1 MGGALGREVWLP
13 KGGTSAVD
21 NDNNTVNRGAIVPY
35 LEVESCRIMS
45 TSDDIGCFGLPV
57 ASTSATQRTGN
68 NENDAPVR
76 SSRDLFSVLINDHTS
91 LRGRCYNSKD
101 FESSDEEEEVPLAQ
115 LARPA
120 SATAPSLSKR
130 SAPQTQK
137 TNKGD
142 TRGSTKPAKQLGLH
156 SFLTKKATK
165 KSQSSDGSKHSSTEN
180 SAKISSDG
188 GNDNMMVTTSSS
200 FSSMDSSARKKRPH
214 SFITA
219 ATLAYDIQQ
228 SNQQHRSLASQKGR
242 KEEES
247 QDELEEFSDDESNKQ
262 YNNDIT
268 VKADN
273 ATPNEEGTEI
283 DTAEKVTFNESEAD
297 RVSKTRK
304 KHNSIEFGVHSCI
317 FGHKLPMGQ
326 SSKSKQQLLLHGKSG
341 VNIISHIFQRSCLS
355 YTSQHLSNAK
365 RLVHSGSHWNLSD
378 TVEFATSS
386 NGTLTSGEVCA
397 MAFDREGVLLATGDD
412 RGCVQIYDFDD
423 VAYLDM
429 KKRNERCRLLLME
442 GVEVQTTK
450 RVKESEAEAT
460 PLKDESID
468 LLDEEGDSTEAD
480 DNVEDLGLHPPPI
493 TPALARPVLSFQCKA
508 RPGGN
513 VGPRIS
519 SVQWCPQNQDYLAVS
534 FA

>member
-1 MGGALGREVWLP
+1 MGWQELGTRRRFNLLQFEVDGGKLP
-13 KGGTSAVD
+13 VF
-21 NDNNTVNRGAIVPY
+21 
-35 LEVESCRIMS
+35 IMP
-45 TSDDIGCFGLPV
+45 DDIGCFGLPV
-57 ASTSATQRTGN
+57 ASTATNKRTGN
-68 NENDAPVR
+68 NENGAPVR
-76 SSRDLFSVLINDHTS
+76 SSRDLVSVLNDHTS
-91 LRGRCYNSKD
+91 IRYLSNPFPRGLCYNGESD
-101 FESSDEEEEVPLAQ
+101 ESSDEEEEVPLAQ

-120 SATAPSLSKR
+120 TAPSLSKR
-130 SAPQTQK
+130 SAPQT
-137 TNKGD
+137 TGD
-142 TRGSTKPAKQLGLH
+142 TRGSTKSTKQLGLH

-165 KSQSSDGSKHSSTEN
+165 KSLSSDGSKHSSTEN

-188 GNDNMMVTTSSS
+188 GNGNMVTASSS
-200 FSSMDSSARKKRPH
+200 FSSTDSSARKKRPH

-219 ATLAYDIQQ
+219 ATLACDMQQ
-228 SNQQHRSLASQKGR
+228 SNLQHRSLVSQNGR
-242 KEEES
+242 KEEEI

-262 YNNDIT
+262 CNNDIT
-268 VKADN
+268 VKVDN
-273 ATPNEEGTEI
+273 ATPNEEGTES

-304 KHNSIEFGVHSCI
+304 KHNSIEFGIHSCI

-326 SSKSKQQLLLHGKSG
+326 SSKSKQQLILHGKSG

-355 YTSQHLSNAK
+355 YTSQHFSNAK

-429 KKRNERCRLLLME
+429 KKRNERCRLLLMA
-442 GVEVQTTK
+442 GVKVQTTK

-460 PLKDESID
+460 PLKDESIG
-468 LLDEEGDSTEAD
+468 LDEEGDSTEAD
-480 DNVEDLGLHPPPI
+480 DNAEDLGLPPI